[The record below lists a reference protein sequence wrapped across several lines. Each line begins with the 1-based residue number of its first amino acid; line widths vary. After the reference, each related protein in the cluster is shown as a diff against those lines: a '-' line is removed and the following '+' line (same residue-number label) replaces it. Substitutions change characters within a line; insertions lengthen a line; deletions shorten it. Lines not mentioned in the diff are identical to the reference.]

1 MAITIPYS
9 FTDGQTIVA
18 AQHNSNFNAI
28 ASFVDALQAGT
39 NFNASAIGTTT
50 IADDAITSPKI
61 AANAVGLSELATA
74 VANALNPTGSINA
87 YAGTTAPDGWLVC
100 DGTAFSSVTYP
111 ALYAVLGNVAVLPN
125 LTDRFIVGKSGTKT
139 IRTTGG
145 SETITEPNLP
155 IHTHINSVASVTV
168 AGTVA
173 VTLAG
178 GTHDHTGTTEQQSN
192 DHNHSQVTQKTTNST
207 HTHNVNGSTAA
218 GMSSPTDT
226 SSDATGN
233 QSNGHNHPFT
243 TSSND
248 AGVTVSGASF
258 TQTSGSGTLNNG
270 AIGGGTAFV
279 PQYYAV
285 TYIIKAA

>member
-9 FTDGQTIVA
+9 FTDGNTIVA

-39 NFNASAIGTTT
+39 NFNAQAIGTTA
-50 IADDAITSPKI
+50 IADDAVTSIKI

-74 VANALNPTGSINA
+74 IADALNPTGSIVA
-87 YAGTTAPDGWLVC
+87 YAGASAPNGWLVC

-111 ALYAVLGNVAVLPN
+111 ALYALLGNVAVLPN

-145 SETITEPNLP
+145 SETIAEANLP
-155 IHTHINSVASVTV
+155 VHTHPNTVASVTV

-178 GTHDHTGTTEQQSN
+178 GSHNHTGTTDAQSN
-192 DHNHSQVTQKTTNST
+192 DHQHPQEVQKTTNTT
-207 HTHNVNGSTAA
+207 HTHNVNGTSAA
-218 GMSSPTDT
+218 GMSSPTGT
-226 SSDATGN
+226 STDNTGV

-243 TSSND
+243 TSTEN

-258 TQTSGSGTLNNG
+258 TQTSGSATMAN
-270 AIGGGTAFV
+270 APIGSGTAFV